1 MSSILIERAKSGH
14 IFKAVVHT
22 MTESH
27 QISHL
32 FKASPK
38 RVYETWLSSA
48 EKSLATGVKSTIEP
62 VVNVPFTEVDDYVTG
77 TNLRLEPYHTI
88 IQFWRTAKF
97 PAESR
102 NSLVKIVLSASH
114 NGTVATIEHE
124 NIPVGYS
131 DFCKQDF
138 SDYYFEPLSEYLSVG
153 DRKFIRPELS

>member
-1 MSSILIERAKSGH
+1 MSSILIGRAKPEH

-22 MTESH
+22 MTESY

-62 VVNVPFTEVDDYVTG
+62 VANVPFTEVDGYVTG
-77 TNLRLEPYHTI
+77 TNLRLEPYHKI
-88 IQFWRTAKF
+88 VQSWRTAKF
-97 PAESR
+97 PADSKI
-102 NSLVKIVLSASH
+102 SLVKIVFSASH
-114 NGTVATIEHE
+114 NGTVAAIEHE
-124 NIPVGYS
+124 NVPAGYS
-131 DFCKQDF
+131 VLCKQDL